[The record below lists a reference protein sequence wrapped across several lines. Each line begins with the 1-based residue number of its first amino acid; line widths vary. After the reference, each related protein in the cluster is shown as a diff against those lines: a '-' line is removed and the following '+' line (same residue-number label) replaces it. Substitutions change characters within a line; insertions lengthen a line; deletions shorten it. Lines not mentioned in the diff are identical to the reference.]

1 MNERE
6 ELAALRRMAELEA
19 KERATPQRPTQ
30 QPVQI
35 EDPGFMQTALIG
47 TGRTVDRV
55 GKGMQ
60 QAYYGLT
67 GQGAKQAD
75 LKARAEEDDRMY
87 KPLRELRPWA
97 TGLGEAAPSM
107 VIPAG
112 GAATLLGNAGR
123 MAIAGGL
130 PGVLE
135 YGSLDERG
143 ARGALGATAGAAF
156 PLAGAGIKST
166 KSFLEPLYQGGRE
179 KIAGRVL
186 NRVAGDNADIVAQ
199 RLAAAAPVLPG
210 SMPTAAQVAE
220 SGGIAALE
228 RAASAS
234 NPEAY
239 TQRYMQQAGARLGAL
254 RGIAKDAPTREA
266 AELARDSAAGP
277 LYAQA
282 KAAIMDKSPELAAA
296 LDRLPPSVIS
306 HAQKLAKLAG
316 EPLQMGKDVPEQIV
330 SSGVLDAAGKAIT
343 KTIPAKTAKYSG
355 KALHYIKLALDDSLS
370 KVGEGS
376 LGNTEKRLMM
386 GVKENFLDAVD
397 SGIPSYGQARQKFAE
412 LSRPVNQMDIG
423 QKLVDKLTPALSDHG
438 ALGQETAAT
447 FARAL
452 RDGDALAASATGY
465 KGATLGS
472 VMDPSQ
478 MQTLSAIG
486 QDLGRRSNAQN
497 LGRGVG
503 SDTFQ
508 KLSMQNIAEQSG
520 MPRLT
525 RGLLDLP
532 GVSRATSWVYRDTD
546 QQMQGLLADTLLDPQ
561 KAAELMRNVGPK
573 VLKDNPK
580 LRRLLEQSI
589 VRGGGLLGLSSP
601 GLAAAEE

>member
-19 KERATPQRPTQ
+19 KERATPQRQ
-30 QPVQI
+30 QAASPQI
-35 EDPGFMQTALIG
+35 EDPGFMQSALIG
-47 TGRTVDRV
+47 TGRTIDRV

-67 GQGAKQAD
+67 GQDAKQAE
-75 LKARAEEDDRMY
+75 LKANAKEDDRMY
-87 KPLRELRPWA
+87 RPLRELRPWA
-97 TGLGEAAPSM
+97 TGIGEAVPSM

-112 GAATLLGNAGR
+112 GATTLLGNAGR

-143 ARGALGATAGAAF
+143 MRGALGAAAGAAL
-156 PLAGAGIKST
+156 PLAGAGIKSG
-166 KSFLEPLYQGGRE
+166 KSFLEPLYQGGRQ

-186 NRVAGDNADIVAQ
+186 NRVAGDNADVVAQ
-199 RLAAAAPVLPG
+199 RLATAAPVLPG
-210 SMPTAAQVAE
+210 SMPTAGQVAE

-239 TQRYMQQAGARLGAL
+239 TQRYMQQAAARLGAL
-254 RGIAKDAPTREA
+254 RGIAKDAPTLEA
-266 AELARDSAAGP
+266 AELARDAASGS
-277 LYAQA
+277 LYTQA
-282 KAAIMDKSPELAAA
+282 KTAIMEKSPELASA
-296 LDRLPPSVIS
+296 LDRLPSSVIT

-316 EPLQMGKDVPEQIV
+316 EPLQIGKDVPEQIV

-397 SGIPSYGQARQKFAE
+397 SGIPAYGQARQKFAE
-412 LSRPVNQMDIG
+412 LSRPVNQMQIG
-423 QKLVDKLTPALSDHG
+423 QELLDKLTPALSDHG

-452 RDGDALAASATGY
+452 RNGDALAANATGF
-465 KGATLGS
+465 KGATLAN

-478 MQTLSAIG
+478 MQTLAAIG

-561 KAAELMRNVGPK
+561 KAAELMRSVSPK

-589 VRGGGLLGLSSP
+589 VRGGGLLGMSSP
-601 GLAAAEE
+601 GLVAAEE